1 MLLLCNF
8 VKDCIPTSYYEIN
21 FDLLAQFIKM
31 TFEEILNHATEILQR
46 RGRVSFR
53 ALKRQFDLDDEFLDD
68 IKYELVEIHKV
79 AKEEAGTMLVW
90 TGPDETTKSKERS
103 NENRQVAAERRQL
116 TVMFIDLVGSTE
128 LSRRLDPE
136 DLRDIIYAFQDLFDS
151 IVERHQGLV
160 VQHLGDGIMAYFGY
174 PIAHEDDPQRAVM
187 SGLNMLIALKELNER
202 LSKEK
207 KVSLQVRIGVHTG
220 LVVVGATGG
229 KTHSEMLALGEAPNL
244 AARIQ
249 GLADP
254 NSLWIS
260 AETNKLL
267 RGQFKTTSQGKF
279 KMKGFS
285 EQLELFTVQG
295 EKELSEID
303 LVPVEGLSPFVGRQ
317 VERTQIL
324 ERWELAGESKGQ
336 IVLISGEAGIGKSRL
351 VQSLVE
357 EILNDDVPYL
367 VFKCSPF
374 NRNTTL
380 NPVINTLRS
389 EIKFVRN
396 EAPEISLHKLETFI
410 KEKKL
415 DPNHDLPLYAN
426 LLSIALLDQYEV
438 IKTSSGRLKALT
450 FISLIKWLKGDQK
463 PKLILFE
470 DFQWADPSTLELF
483 EKLFR
488 DLHSTTI
495 LFIGTFR
502 PEFTPYWNAGPHQMH
517 IVLNRLTK
525 KQTESMIQQLAG
537 ALPEVVISDILK
549 KTDGNPLF
557 VEEVTK
563 LLLESGVLTLSD
575 TGYELTSSLKT
586 LSIPSTLQ
594 DSLMARLDR
603 LGAAK
608 EIAQIGAT
616 IGREF
621 AYILVKAISKLE
633 DKLLIER
640 LEKLVGAEML
650 LENGELPNMLY
661 TFKHA
666 LIQEAAYSSLLKK
679 RRQEFHQRIVD
690 TLETD
695 FPDLMK
701 TNPELM
707 AHHCSEGG
715 LLEKA
720 IPYWRRAG
728 ELAVSKSAHQ
738 EAIIHLNEGLHIL
751 HQLPVTDKRIEDEI
765 LFQIA
770 LGVPLTALRG
780 YGSDEVEKA
789 YSRARTLCAKLG
801 NTMQL
806 IPTLYGL
813 WRYYLLTA
821 QYSEAAYLSSEILKL
836 SEESSE
842 PLHKAIGNRAAGSTH
857 FYLGELDEARSRL
870 GAIIALEATPET
882 RANTLLFDVVDS
894 WVTARSYESWTL
906 WLGGHTEEAFKQIE
920 AAMEMANQLNHPF
933 SMALS
938 VSFATWLYQF
948 HGDKEKT
955 LQCAQDGLKIAKQN
969 GFSFWV
975 GWGEILEAWALDND
989 PSDEQFL
996 NNMLA
1001 GLEHWKAL
1009 GSRLGSS
1016 YFLYLIAE
1024 SLFNHGKISDAWTTL
1039 DQAKN
1044 FIYRTK
1050 EGWWEAEIYRM
1061 EGRLHEAGGPQNFEK
1076 AEACYR
1082 KALDKASQ
1090 QNAKSLE
1097 LRAANSLASLLAES
1111 SKRNEVYLILQEKI
1125 KWFNSEL
1132 DTPDLKDAKSTLH
1145 NLTVIET

>member
-1 MLLLCNF
+1 
-8 VKDCIPTSYYEIN
+8 
-21 FDLLAQFIKM
+21 M
-31 TFEEILNHATEILQR
+31 TFEEILSQSSAILKKH
-46 RGRVSFR
+46 GKVSYR
-53 ALKRQFDLDDEFLDD
+53 ALKRQFDIDDDFLDD
-68 IKYELVEIHKV
+68 IKYELVAIHKV
-79 AKEEAGTMLVW
+79 AREEDGSMLIW
-90 TGPDETTKSKERS
+90 IGSTDPLTNADQS
-103 NENRQVAAERRQL
+103 NEMLPRTDKPRENRQVSAERRQL

-128 LSRRLDPE
+128 LSRKLDPE

-151 IVERHQGLV
+151 IVEKHQGLV

-174 PIAHEDDPQRAVM
+174 PIAHEDDPQRAIL
-187 SGLNMLIALKELNER
+187 SGLRMMAALLELNEE

-254 NSLWIS
+254 NTLWIS

-285 EQLELFTVQG
+285 EELELYTVQG

-303 LVPVEGLSPFVGRQ
+303 IVPTEGLSTFVGRE

-324 ERWELAGESKGQ
+324 ERWDRARDSMGQ

-351 VQSLVE
+351 VQSLVKE
-357 EILNDDVPYL
+357 MLVEDIPFL

-389 EIKFVRN
+389 EIKLERN
-396 EAPEISLHKLETFI
+396 EAPEISLQKLETFI
-410 KEKKL
+410 KEEQL
-415 DPNHDLPLYAN
+415 DLKHDLPLYAN
-426 LLSIALLDQYEV
+426 LLSISLLNKYEV

-450 FISLIKWLKGDQK
+450 FISLIKWLKGDQR
-463 PKLILFE
+463 PELILFE

-483 EKLFR
+483 ENFFPEIP
-488 DLHSTTI
+488 STSI
-495 LFIGTFR
+495 MLIGTFR
-502 PEFTPYWNAGPHQMH
+502 PEFTPYWEAGPHQMH
-517 IVLNRLTK
+517 IVLNRLTRS
-525 KQTESMIQQLAG
+525 QTESMIKQLAG
-537 ALPEVVISDILK
+537 VLPEVVINDILK

-563 LLLESGVLTLSD
+563 LLLESGVLTLSEA
-575 TGYELTSSLKT
+575 GYQLTSSLKA

-608 EIAQIGAT
+608 EIAQLGAT

-633 DKLLIER
+633 DGLLIER
-640 LEKLVGAEML
+640 LKKLVSAEML
-650 LENGELPNMLY
+650 LENGKVPNMMY

-679 RRQEFHQRIVD
+679 RRQEFHQRIVE
-690 TLETD
+690 TLEID
-695 FPDLMK
+695 FPELMK

-751 HQLPVTDKRIEDEI
+751 HQLPVTNKRIEDEI
-765 LFQIA
+765 LFQIT

-780 YGSDEVEKA
+780 YGSEEVEKA
-789 YSRARTLCAKLG
+789 YSRARTLCSKLG

-821 QYSEAAYLSSEILKL
+821 QYGEARFLSTEILKL
-836 SEESSE
+836 SQQSSE
-842 PLHKAIGNRAAGSTH
+842 PLHKAIGNRASGSTH
-857 FYLGELDEARSRL
+857 FYLGELDDARMRL
-870 GAIIALEATPET
+870 GAIIALKATPET
-882 RANTLLFDVVDS
+882 RANTLLFDVVDA

-906 WLGGHTEEAFKQIE
+906 WLQGHVEKAFEQIK
-920 AAMEMANQLNHPF
+920 AAMDMANQLNHPF

-948 HGDKEKT
+948 YGDKEKT
-955 LQCAQDGLKIAKQN
+955 LKYAQDGLKIAKQN
-969 GFSFWV
+969 GFSFWI
-975 GWGEILEAWALDND
+975 GWAEILEAWALDND
-989 PSDEQFL
+989 PFDDQYL

-1016 YFLYLIAE
+1016 YFLYIIAE
-1024 SLFNHGKISDAWTTL
+1024 TFFKHRKISDAWATL
-1039 DQAKN
+1039 EQAKN
-1044 FIYRTK
+1044 FTYRTK
-1050 EGWWEAEIYRM
+1050 EGWWEAEIYRL
-1061 EGRLHEAGGPQNFEK
+1061 EGRLYEFGGPENFSL
-1076 AEACYR
+1076 AETFYR

-1097 LRAANSLASLLAES
+1097 LRAANNLAKLLTDSA
-1111 SKRNEVYLILQEKI
+1111 KRNEGYLTLLEKI
-1125 KWFNSEL
+1125 KWFEEGL
-1132 DTPDLKDAKSTLH
+1132 ETPDLQEAKLTLQG
-1145 NLTVIET
+1145 LSVIEN